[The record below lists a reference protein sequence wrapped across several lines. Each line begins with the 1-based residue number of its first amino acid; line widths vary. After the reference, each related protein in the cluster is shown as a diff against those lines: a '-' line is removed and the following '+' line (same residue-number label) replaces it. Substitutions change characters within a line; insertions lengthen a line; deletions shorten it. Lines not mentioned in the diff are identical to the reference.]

1 MCVLNSLFVYKE
13 YMIFILYVYTIK
25 IKIYTY
31 KINNKTLTLYKQCTN
46 IELQLKGSVLFY
58 EKQLHF
64 GIMCETGGRK

>member
-25 IKIYTY
+25 IKMYTY

-46 IELQLKGSVLFY
+46 IEKCCLGKLLNSILGY
-58 EKQLHF
+58 
-64 GIMCETGGRK
+64 R